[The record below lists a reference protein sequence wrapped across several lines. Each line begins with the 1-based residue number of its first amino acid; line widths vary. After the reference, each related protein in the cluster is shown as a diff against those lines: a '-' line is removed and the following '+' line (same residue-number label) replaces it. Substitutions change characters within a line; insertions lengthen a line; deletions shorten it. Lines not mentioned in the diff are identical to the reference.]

1 MENEVVSTVSNPLVL
16 ITASSVLAFA
26 IPFII
31 GLLKK
36 FVKLSTKAAPLVAFV
51 LGAVLGIVAHL
62 VGLVPDLSL
71 VQAVVLGVAIG
82 GTSTG
87 LYDIKKQLTKT
98 S

>member
-1 MENEVVSTVSNPLVL
+1 MENEVVSTISNPLVL

-36 FVKLSTKAAPLVAFV
+36 FAKLSTKVAPIVAFA
-51 LGAVLGIVAHL
+51 LGAVLGVVAHL

-71 VQAVVLGVAIG
+71 IQTIVLGVAIG

-87 LYDIKKQLTKT
+87 LYDVKKQLTKT
-98 S
+98 K